1 MNITMIKVIF
11 LALILILIP
20 TGAEAQTPDG
30 ETPAKEAYCDEYSG
44 RAYGI
49 CNAWYEAM
57 DCDNSTLT
65 KASQVACDKLRATL
79 HNLGVDASP
88 SGESTIPCPCFGD
101 LDTVFNGDTPT
112 CSPPDNPTMVS
123 IAGKQV
129 QATASSKDGFN
140 ACIRPDG
147 QILFDISF
155 EEATSCVNLI
165 EAFCAGLP

>member
-1 MNITMIKVIF
+1 MKITVTKIIF
-11 LALILILIP
+11 LALTLILTP
-20 TGAEAQTPDG
+20 TAAGAQTPDS
-30 ETPAKEAYCDEYSG
+30 ETPAVEFHCNDYSG

-49 CNAWYEAM
+49 CVAWYEAM
-57 DCDNSTLT
+57 DCDSSELT
-65 KASQVACDKLRATL
+65 KASQVACDKLRVTL
-79 HNLGVDASP
+79 NNLGVDASP

-129 QATASSKDGFN
+129 QATASSEDGFN
-140 ACIRPDG
+140 ACIGPDG

-155 EEATSCVNLI
+155 EEATSCVNII

>member
-1 MNITMIKVIF
+1 MKITMTKIIF

-57 DCDNSTLT
+57 DCDNPAH
-65 KASQVACDKLRATL
+65 KASACDKLRATL
-79 HNLGVDASP
+79 DNLGVDASP

>member
-1 MNITMIKVIF
+1 MKITITKVIF
-11 LALILILIP
+11 LALTLILIP
-20 TGAEAQTPDG
+20 TAAEAQTPDG
-30 ETPAKEAYCDEYSG
+30 LTPAQETYCDKYSG

-57 DCDNSTLT
+57 DCGSSDPT
-65 KASQVACDKLRATL
+65 KASQVACEKLWATL
-79 HNLGVDASP
+79 DNLGVDTSP
-88 SGESTIPCPCFGD
+88 SGDSTIPCPCFGD

-112 CSPPDNPTMVS
+112 CSPADNPTLVS
-123 IAGKQV
+123 TAGKQV

-140 ACIRPDG
+140 ACIKPDG